1 MDFLNIKRIVTS
13 PHQENCYIV
22 WDDTLKGA
30 IIDPGGSVDKITQHI
45 EKNNIEV
52 SAILMTHGHFDHIA
66 CADELSHKY
75 NVKVTVNEKEKAV
88 IEDGWNH
95 SCFEFVNP
103 SEYIFVKENDIVKV
117 GNMEFKVIETPGH
130 TIGSVCYLCDKSLL
144 SGDTL
149 FLQTVGRWDFF
160 TGSFPELKNSVVN
173 KLFLLPDD
181 VKVYPGHGFTTMIGE
196 EKIHNGI
203 FAY

>member
-1 MDFLNIKRIVTS
+1 MNVKRIVTR

-30 IIDPGGSVDKITQHI
+30 IIDPGGSMDKITECI
-45 EKNNIEV
+45 EKNNIEL

-66 CADELSHKY
+66 CADELSCKY
-75 NVKVTVNEKEKAV
+75 NVKVTVNEKEIAV
-88 IEDGWNH
+88 INDVWNH

-103 SEYIFVKENDIVKV
+103 TDYIFITENDIIKV

-130 TIGSVCYLCDKSLL
+130 TVGSVCYLYDKSLF

-149 FLQTVGRWDFF
+149 FLDTVGRWDFF
-160 TGSFPELKNSVVN
+160 SGSLSDIKNSVIN
-173 KLFLLPDD
+173 KLFLLSDD
-181 VKVYPGHGFTTMIGE
+181 TKVYPGHGFTTMIGE